1 MNICVVGYGMIG
13 VWHSECLLKKT
24 RLSSATNCKL
34 FAMMLTASARS
45 METFG

>member
-24 RLSSATNCKL
+24 LIVRNQL
-34 FAMMLTASARS
+34 
-45 METFG
+45 